1 MGGDFGRSGR
11 TPTPA
16 AMSLRCTA
24 AVYSAAGQIQ
34 GASPKAVVCLLG
46 HRVEEVGI
54 RPEQVFVLDR
64 LPPVGDSRPTNP
76 VSTRVQDKSD
86 WRESQAFSNRISA
99 TVISAE
105 VS

>member
-1 MGGDFGRSGR
+1 M
-11 TPTPA
+11 T
-16 AMSLRCTA
+16 LRCTA

-64 LPPVGDSRPTNP
+64 LPPLGTFRPTIP
-76 VSTRVQDKSD
+76 VSTRVQHKSVCQ
-86 WRESQAFSNRISA
+86 ESQAFSDRK
-99 TVISAE
+99 SAE
-105 VS
+105 GLVGIIF